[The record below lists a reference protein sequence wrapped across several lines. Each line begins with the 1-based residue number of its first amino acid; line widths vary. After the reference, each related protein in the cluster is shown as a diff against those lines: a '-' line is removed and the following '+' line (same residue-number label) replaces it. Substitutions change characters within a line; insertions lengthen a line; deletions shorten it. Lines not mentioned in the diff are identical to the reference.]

1 MTKFNRPNY
10 YVVIT
15 YKHCAYNYELW
26 SWRSGGK
33 VAGDLT
39 KEEAYKLEDDM
50 NEADKKYNP
59 LSFE

>member
-1 MTKFNRPNY
+1 
-10 YVVIT
+10 VVIT